1 MSKKTISKVIAIVCV
16 MALCLTAVFT
26 GAVFADTHTAT
37 ATVTGAAYYQGDK
50 ASYVSAEVTF
60 TSADAF
66 TAGSFTFSATGLT
79 LIDCST
85 ATEGFHIYVNPAN
98 SKVLFAGFSESA
110 TPDIVSATSLTL
122 VAKFTI
128 NDGALANKAAGTA
141 WTVTAGSITI
151 TNTVEESY
159 TCSNASGTIH
169 VHDFNGD
176 TTTTG
181 NVTTHAC
188 SVAGCSE
195 VETEISDTGS
205 LTTNALADTKKA
217 VLSFTNDG
225 DTVLN
230 ALVPKSA
237 VDAYQTVYFTYSYQT
252 NDDLGNNVTETATS
266 TKSGVMNDGGT
277 DYYVFPCGRNGGV
290 GRMGRPITGNFIA
303 VAAGGATT
311 ISDKWEYSVKQYLEA
326 LISDGTAAEKN
337 YAKSLWNFGKY
348 TAEFAGLADSFGDA
362 KTGVADWTLPTSKAA
377 VATGSDD
384 TWTLSKVSVT
394 TGYKPKMNLRFDTT
408 GLNATVKVYD
418 SGELVYSKEVA
429 LTGDTL
435 TVSDIPT
442 KYLTGDI
449 EIGVK
454 NSAKTI
460 SYSFGKYAKARS
472 TKSDAAVF
480 QWMMN
485 YAYYL
490 NQAFA

>member
-1 MSKKTISKVIAIVCV
+1 MTNKVFTKAIAV
-16 MALCLTAVFT
+16 ALIAAMCMVAVFT
-26 GAVFADTHTAT
+26 GAVSADARTAT
-37 ATVTGAAYYQGDK
+37 ATVTGSSYYQGDK
-50 ASYVSAEVTF
+50 ASYVDAEVTF
-60 TSADAF
+60 TSATAF
-66 TAGSFTFSATGLT
+66 TAGSLTFSATGLT

-110 TPDIVSATSLTL
+110 TNDIVSATSLTL
-122 VAKFTI
+122 VAKFSI
-128 NDGALANKAAGTA
+128 NDKALANVAAGTA

-151 TNTVEESY
+151 TNTAEETY
-159 TCSNASGTIH
+159 TCSDATGTIH
-169 VHDFNGD
+169 VHNFNGA

-195 VETEISDTGS
+195 VETEISDTS
-205 LTTNALADTKKA
+205 ALTANALADTRKA
-217 VLSFTNDG
+217 VLSFTADG

-230 ALVPKSA
+230 ALVAKSA
-237 VDAYQTVYFTYSYQT
+237 VDAYDSVYFAYSYQT
-252 NDDLGNNVTETATS
+252 NDELGSNVTENATS
-266 TKSGVMNDGGT
+266 VKSGVKNVGGT

-290 GRMGRPITGNFIA
+290 GRMGRPITGKFVA
-303 VAAGGATT
+303 VSGGTTT
-311 ISDKWEYSVKQYLEA
+311 ISADWEYSVKQYLEA
-326 LISDGTAAEKN
+326 LISDGTAAEQN
-337 YAKSLWNFGKY
+337 YARSLWNFGKY
-348 TAEFAGLADSFGDA
+348 TAQYANLADEFGDA
-362 KTGVADWTLPTSKAA
+362 KTGVANWDLPASKAA
-377 VATGSDD
+377 VATGTDG
-384 TWTLSKVSVT
+384 TWNLTSVSVT
-394 TGYKPKMNLRFDTT
+394 TGYKPKMNLTFNTS

-429 LTGDTL
+429 LSGSTL
-435 TVSDIPT
+435 TVSDVPT

>member
-1 MSKKTISKVIAIVCV
+1 MTKKTISKVIAMLCV
-16 MALCLTAVFT
+16 AALCFTAVFT
-26 GAVFADTHTAT
+26 GVVSADARTAT
-37 ATVTGAAYYQGDK
+37 ATVTGSGYYQGDK
-50 ASYVSAEVTF
+50 ASYVSADVTF
-60 TSADAF
+60 ESATAF
-66 TAGSFTFSATGLT
+66 TAGSLTFSATGLT

-85 ATEGFHIYVNPAN
+85 ATEGFHVYVNPAN

-110 TPDIVSATSLTL
+110 TNDIVSVTSLTL
-122 VAKFTI
+122 TAKFSI
-128 NDGALANKAAGTA
+128 NAGALADQAAGAA
-141 WTVTAGSITI
+141 WTVNAQSITI
-151 TNTVEESY
+151 TNTAEETY

-169 VHDFNGD
+169 VHNFNGA

-188 SVAGCSE
+188 SVADCGE
-195 VETEISDTGS
+195 LETEISDTDA
-205 LTTNALADTKKA
+205 LTTNALADTRKA
-217 VLSFTNDG
+217 VLVFTNDG

-230 ALVPKSA
+230 ALVEKSA
-237 VDAYQTVYFTYSYQT
+237 VDAYEYVYFTYTYQT
-252 NDDLGNNVTETATS
+252 NDDLGNNVNETATS
-266 TKSGVMNDGGT
+266 VSSGTKNIGGT

-290 GRMGRPITGNFIA
+290 GRMGRNIKGNFIA
-303 VAAGGATT
+303 ISGGTTT
-311 ISDKWEYSVKQYLEA
+311 ISADWEYSVKAYLEA
-326 LISDGTAAEKN
+326 LISDGTAAEQN

-348 TAEFAGLADSFGDA
+348 TAEFIPLTDVFGEA
-362 KTGVADWTLPTSKAA
+362 QTGVANWDLPASKAA
-377 VATGSDD
+377 VATGTDA
-384 TWTLSKVSVT
+384 TWNLGGVTVT
-394 TGYKPKMNLRFDTT
+394 TGYKPKMNLRFT
-408 GLNATVKVYD
+408 GTYSEGVTVKVYD
-418 SGELVYSKEVA
+418 SGELVYSKEVV

-449 EIGVK
+449 VIGVK
-454 NSAKTI
+454 NSNKTI

>member
-1 MSKKTISKVIAIVCV
+1 MTKKTISKVIAMLCV
-16 MALCLTAVFT
+16 AALCFTAVFT
-26 GAVFADTHTAT
+26 GVVSADARTAT
-37 ATVTGAAYYQGDK
+37 ATVAGSGYYQGDK
-50 ASYVSAEVTF
+50 ASYVSADVTF
-60 TSADAF
+60 ESATAF
-66 TAGSFTFSATGLT
+66 TAGSLTFSATGLT

-85 ATEGFHIYVNPAN
+85 ATEGFHVYVNPAN

-110 TPDIVSATSLTL
+110 TNDIVSATSLTL
-122 VAKFTI
+122 TAKFSI
-128 NDGALANKAAGTA
+128 NAGALADQAAGAT
-141 WTVTAGSITI
+141 WTVNAQSITI
-151 TNTVEESY
+151 TNTAEETY

-169 VHDFNGD
+169 VHNFNGA

-181 NVTTHAC
+181 NVTRHAC

-195 VETEISDTGS
+195 VETEITDTGA
-205 LTTNALADTKKA
+205 LTTNGLAATKKA
-217 VLSFTNDG
+217 VLTFTNDG

-230 ALVPKSA
+230 ALVAKSA
-237 VDAYQTVYFTYSYQT
+237 IDGVYDSVYFVYTYVTDVNGENQT
-252 NDDLGNNVTETATS
+252 ITATS
-266 TKSGVMNDGGT
+266 TSIGTKNLSGT

-290 GRMGRPITGNFIA
+290 GRMGRDIKGNFIA
-303 VAAGGATT
+303 VAGGTT
-311 ISDKWEYSVKQYLEA
+311 TVSEDWVYSVKAYLEQ
-326 LISDGTAAEKN
+326 LISNGSSAEQN

-348 TAEFAGLADSFGDA
+348 TAESLGLADSFGDA

-377 VATGSDD
+377 VATGDA
-384 TWTLSKVSVT
+384 TWTLSGVTVT
-394 TGYKPKMNLRFDTT
+394 TGYKPKMNLKFNES

-429 LTGDTL
+429 LTGNTL

-449 EIGVK
+449 EIGVTG
-454 NSAKTI
+454 SPKTI
-460 SYSFGKYAKARS
+460 SYSFGKYAKARQGK
-472 TKSDAAVF
+472 TDGTVF